1 LIPVQTKPLKGE
13 QRRLLGLFERLE
25 QGERNTLLA
34 FAEFLAARTPDESAP
49 DDPQKNDASKEVER
63 PKTIERPGDESVV
76 AAIRRLSE
84 AYFMLDRQDM
94 LNDTAA
100 LMGAHVMQSRPAPKV
115 IDELE
120 VLFETHYDRYLQS
133 RRK

>member
-1 LIPVQTKPLKGE
+1 M
-13 QRRLLGLFERLE
+13 
-25 QGERNTLLA
+25 A
-34 FAEFLAARTPDESAP
+34 FAEFLADRVPADEEAAQPAP
-49 DDPQKNDASKEVER
+49 AQIKAIQR
-63 PKTIERPGDESVV
+63 PETESVV

-84 AYFMLDRQDM
+84 TYFMLDRQEM

-100 LMGAHVMQSRPAPKV
+100 LMGAHIMQGRPAAAV

-120 VLFETHYDRYLQS
+120 SVFKAHYDRYLNE